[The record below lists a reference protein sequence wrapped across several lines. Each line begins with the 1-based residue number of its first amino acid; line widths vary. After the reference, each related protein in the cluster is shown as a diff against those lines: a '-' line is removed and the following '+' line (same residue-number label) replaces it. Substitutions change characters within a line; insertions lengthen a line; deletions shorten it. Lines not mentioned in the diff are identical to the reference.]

1 MSLTVTNIENL
12 KTAKSKIISAKK
24 SYEDTLEIIK
34 NTVKFTE
41 FSWQGKNADD
51 YRAEVNEIIDKDLE
65 SVVKEL
71 EIEIN
76 YLNKITQVLENAE
89 DQVKQRLNS

>member
-1 MSLTVTNIENL
+1 MSLTVTNIETL
-12 KTAKSKIISAKK
+12 KNSKSKIISAKK
-24 SYEDTLEIIK
+24 SYEDTLNVLK
-34 NTVKFTE
+34 DTVKITE

-51 YRAEVNEIIDKDLE
+51 YRAEVNGIIKDDLE

-71 EIEIN
+71 EVEIS